1 MLPHVENDYSTVDPG
16 FHILPA
22 AACKKKSKNQWLELD
37 VAFDMN
43 PATSN
48 KSESIQC
55 HPSRRNS
62 QGWIMSEFGSEV
74 K

>member
-1 MLPHVENDYSTVDPG
+1 LDLLLYLDVVTVNPG

-22 AACKKKSKNQWLELD
+22 ACKKKSKIQWLELD

-48 KSESIQC
+48 KSEIIQC

-62 QGWIMSEFGSEV
+62 QG
-74 K
+74 

>member
-1 MLPHVENDYSTVDPG
+1 LDLLLYLDVVTVNPG

-22 AACKKKSKNQWLELD
+22 ACKKKIKIQWLELD

-48 KSESIQC
+48 KSEIIQC

-62 QGWIMSEFGSEV
+62 QG
-74 K
+74 